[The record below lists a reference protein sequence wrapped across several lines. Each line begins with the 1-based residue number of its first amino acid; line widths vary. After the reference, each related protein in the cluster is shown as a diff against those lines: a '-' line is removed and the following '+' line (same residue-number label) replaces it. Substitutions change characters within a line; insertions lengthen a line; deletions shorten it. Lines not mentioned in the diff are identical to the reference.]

1 MAKKSIAHEIGI
13 KLVNATEKEARQLVL
28 RIHEGLVRD
37 TPVDT
42 GWARANWLLAIGA
55 PILKPAGSKDK
66 LNGSVQAAG
75 VAAILGWKF
84 SQGPAYDT
92 NNVPYMRTLNG
103 GSSRQAPPGFIEKTV
118 QAAVAISNRKKL
130 K

>member
-1 MAKKSIAHEIGI
+1 MVKKNIANKIGI
-13 KLVNATEKEARQLVL
+13 KLVNATEREGRQLVL

-42 GWARANWLLAIGA
+42 GWARSNWLLAIGS
-55 PILKPAGSKDK
+55 PILKPAGSKNK

-92 NNVPYMRTLNG
+92 NNVPYMRKLNG

-118 QAAVAISNRKKL
+118 QAAVAVSNRKKF